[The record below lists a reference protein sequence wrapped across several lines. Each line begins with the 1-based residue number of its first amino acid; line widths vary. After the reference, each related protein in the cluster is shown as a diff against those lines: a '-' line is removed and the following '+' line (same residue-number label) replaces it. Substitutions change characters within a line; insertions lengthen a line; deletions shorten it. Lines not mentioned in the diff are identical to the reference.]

1 MLCYGKE
8 SRWYRVPVVYS
19 NGIQF
24 GEHDEAYP
32 HAFDDNELP
41 SRRNNEASW
50 RIIDSHFRRSL
61 RTRLSDIGRS
71 KGWIQ
76 LSNMR

>member
-1 MLCYGKE
+1 MLCYGNE
-8 SRWYRVPVVYS
+8 LRRYRVPVVYS

-41 SRRNNEASW
+41 SRRNNETSW
-50 RIIDSHFRRSL
+50 RIIGSLFHSSL
-61 RTRLSDIGRS
+61 RMRLIYMAELGVEPVV
-71 KGWIQ
+71 
-76 LSNMR
+76 